1 MKLWQIRESLRL
13 SLAQCELHTLPVVRI
28 ATLLDPSTKAMPGFS
43 EPVKQHAWQELKET
57 LQANRA
63 VPLDVVHAMP
73 SEVPEAAVAAAA
85 VPEMTL
91 LEQLKASAAEV
102 SGETSVPILPSV
114 PDLDAELTRYM
125 AADGVP
131 FDRYQ
136 SAMEW
141 WSLNQHLFPNIA
153 RLALF
158 YLPIPATSAAS
169 EVVFSIMQ
177 VVLSKAE
184 NRKLP
189 EHTGVEVFLRANLK
203 FYLPESEQVRREVQD
218 LIKNPA
224 LCKA

>member
-1 MKLWQIRESLRL
+1 MN
-13 SLAQCELHTLPVVRI
+13 CTLYQ
-28 ATLLDPSTKAMPGFS
+28 TKAMSGFS

-57 LQANRA
+57 LHANRA
-63 VPLDVVHAMP
+63 VPLDVVHATP

-102 SGETSVPILPSV
+102 SGESSVPILTSV
-114 PDLDAELTRYM
+114 PDLDAEFTRYM

-136 SAMEW
+136 GAMEW

-158 YLPIPATSAAS
+158 YMPIPATSAAS

-177 VVLSKAE
+177 VVFP
-184 NRKLP
+184 KLKIESSP
-189 EHTGVEVFLRANLK
+189 NMLEWRFFFRAN
-203 FYLPESEQVRREVQD
+203 
-218 LIKNPA
+218 A
-224 LCKA
+224 